1 MQTGIKPGHH
11 RCFLKGREMRAAPIR
26 ENQEYLHHGD
36 LSVLVDDEYVEF
48 EDWLEIEIKQAE
60 RRALFIGGA
69 WALLM
74 GVLIGLAVGMPLGY
88 YVFYRVVI

>member
-1 MQTGIKPGHH
+1 
-11 RCFLKGREMRAAPIR
+11 MRAALIR
-26 ENQEYLHHGD
+26 ETQDYLHHGD

-48 EDWLEIEIKQAE
+48 EVWLEMEIRQAE
-60 RRALFIGGA
+60 RRALFVGGA

-74 GVLIGLAVGMPLGY
+74 GVLIGLAAGMPLGY

>member
-1 MQTGIKPGHH
+1 
-11 RCFLKGREMRAAPIR
+11 MRAALIR
-26 ENQEYLHHGD
+26 ETQDYLHHGD

-48 EDWLEIEIKQAE
+48 EVWLEIEIKQAE
-60 RRALFIGGA
+60 RRALFFGGA

-74 GVLIGLAVGMPLGY
+74 GVLIGLAAGMPLGY